1 MPIIPNYSAV
11 NICNLALNQLS
22 EQQIEGLTDSNK
34 AARLCNTFFEQ
45 SRDELLRAYDW
56 NFSSSRAVLAQLSTS
71 PLFGWDFAYA
81 LPSDY
86 LMLRN
91 REDYGLYRIE
101 DGKLYSNLDSTEFN
115 IRYTRRIDD
124 YNDCDPLF
132 IECWYLY
139 LAYKIAFPLTGDRTL
154 RGEMLQ
160 YYKDALIRAKQIDD
174 MEDHPDEEPTEW
186 TDVGRSLR
194 VYGNYKGV

>member
-1 MPIIPNYSAV
+1 MPTIPNYSEV

-22 EQQIEGLTDSNK
+22 EQEIGGLTESSK
-34 AARLCNTFFEQ
+34 AARLCNRYFEQ
-45 SRDELLRAYDW
+45 SRDELFRAYDW
-56 NFSSSRAVLAQLSTS
+56 NFASSRVVLAQLSDT

-81 LPSDY
+81 LPADF

-91 REDYGLYRIE
+91 RETYGLYRIE
-101 DGKLYSNLDSTEFN
+101 DGKLLSDLDSTEFN

-139 LAYKIAFPLTGDRTL
+139 LAYKIAMGLTGDRTL

-174 MEDHPDEEPTEW
+174 MEDHPDEEPIPWVT
-186 TDVGRSLR
+186 VGRSR
-194 VYGNYKGV
+194 RIYGTYKGI